1 MAQSYVYG
9 MTQLSVRNELREYQQ
24 QINNAY
30 YTFVA
35 GMDDLINELY
45 ENRDFTD
52 KNFSTLRTKLRIVAD
67 MLESSSIQA

>member
-1 MAQSYVYG
+1 